1 MSIVGFLSV
10 RVGRGGHNSTTEAHS
25 SQPILAKVLCV
36 AKNIIYTREEW
47 IVGEASS

>member
-25 SQPILAKVLCV
+25 SQPILAKVLL
-36 AKNIIYTREEW
+36 NQLF
-47 IVGEASS
+47 